1 MYHGL
6 TIGGKHTWTDWR
18 LIPTEPP
25 FFPLPDYDRST
36 LTLPGTDFDLDV
48 SLAQYG
54 HLRYGYRE
62 KTVTFRVM
70 SDYLTP
76 DEQVASIADYVHG
89 KYLSVVRDDDPH
101 YTYRGRVSVGDVS
114 ASGAWPTVEI
124 KFVLE
129 PYRYGPRTIAQMAA
143 GKTTITITNDGTV
156 ATPCAVTL
164 SPINAV
170 TEVTLT
176 GIAYRPLTGED
187 CPITVRNLTK
197 DDPVTLDG
205 ETCLITSGSGTNRF
219 ADVTLTEFPALIA
232 GTNIISCNSD
242 QVSLLVA
249 YTPRRL

>member
-25 FFPLPDYDRST
+25 FFPLPDFDRSF

-48 SLAQYG
+48 SLSQYG
-54 HLRYGYRE
+54 RLRYAYRE
-62 KTVTFRVM
+62 KTITFRVM

-76 DEQVASIADYVHG
+76 DEQVAAIADYVHG
-89 KYLSVVRDDDPH
+89 KYLTVTRDDDPH

-114 ASGAWPTVEI
+114 TSGAWPTVEI

-143 GKTTITITNDGTV
+143 GKTTLTITNDGTV
-156 ATPCAVTL
+156 ATPCAVTI

-176 GIAYRPLTGED
+176 GIAFRPLTGED
-187 CPITVRNLTK
+187 RPITVRNLTK